1 MVIVKIIAYIRNPD
15 EDLKHRLALAGIAL
29 FVAVALSAMAPQP
42 SEANGY
48 RIMVFAIVMLLV
60 VVRALTMGIWI
71 GQSVDGGY
79 PTTDGNTSYVSHS
92 LSIRPREFNSL

>member
-1 MVIVKIIAYIRNPD
+1 M
-15 EDLKHRLALAGIAL
+15 KHRLSMAGIVL

-48 RIMVFAIVMLLV
+48 RIMVFTIVMLLV
-60 VVRALTMGIWI
+60 VARALTMGIWI

-79 PTTDGNTSYVSHS
+79 TTTDNNTSYVSHS
-92 LSIRPREFNSL
+92 LSIRPREFNSP